1 MIGQNLEHFLA
12 PEARPKFSDYLAA
25 IAAEGQSSGTM
36 ILSDTDGG
44 RRVWEYRNYVIREPN
59 QEAYVLGHALDV
71 TDRTRLERELRDR
84 ALKDPLTGMANRTL
98 FEDRLTRAFERA
110 KRRAIAEEETA
121 PWALAYLD
129 LDSFK
134 EINDRF
140 GHPAGDALLC
150 EVASRLRHGLRA
162 LDTVARL
169 GGDEFALILPDIGSQ
184 ENAKHVI
191 DKLLESL
198 RHPFRYGGY
207 TLVVSVSVGV
217 SMHPLDGDS
226 TEALTARAD
235 KAMYAAKSAGG
246 SGYRFYS
253 DL

>member
-1 MIGQNLEHFLA
+1 MIGHNLAEFLA
-12 PEARPKFSDYLAA
+12 AEARPKIDDYLAA
-25 IAAEGQSSGTM
+25 IAASGQMSGLMT
-36 ILSDTDGG
+36 LLDHNGSQ
-44 RRVWEYRNYVIREPN
+44 RVWEYSNYLVREPH
-59 QEAYVLGHALDV
+59 QDAFILGHALDV
-71 TDRTRLERELRDR
+71 TDRTTLERELRDR
-84 ALKDPLTGMANRTL
+84 ALKDPLTGLANRTL
-98 FEDRLTRAFERA
+98 FEDRLSRAFERA
-110 KRRAIAEEETA
+110 KRRTVAEGEI
-121 PWALAYLD
+121 PPLALAYLD
-129 LDSFK
+129 LDGFK
-134 EINDRF
+134 EINDLF

-150 EVASRLRHGLRA
+150 EVASRLRAGLRT

-184 ENAKHVI
+184 QNAKHVI

-198 RHPFRYGGY
+198 RNPFLYNGY

-226 TEALTARAD
+226 TDALTARAD
-235 KAMYAAKSAGG
+235 KAMYSAKAAGG